1 MLVNPAGVVFSQ
13 GAQVNAASVIV
24 STADVANKNL
34 AAGKLIFD
42 QPGKPGAM
50 VVNNGN
56 ITVKSTG
63 LAALVAPGV
72 ANAGTISAPF
82 GRVALAGGEASVV
95 DLYGDGLM
103 SIDVTKQ
110 VTTVPNG
117 PDGKPV
123 AALVTNTGVIKATGG
138 RIELVRPSGG
148 RDRHEPGGRGWE
160 DRGRHRAERAHRHGG
175 DQRHRR
181 FAVDRG

>member
-1 MLVNPAGVVFSQ
+1 
-13 GAQVNAASVIV
+13 
-24 STADVANKNL
+24 KNL
-34 AAGKLIFD
+34 SAGKLIFD
-42 QPGKPGAM
+42 QTGKPGAM
-50 VVNNGN
+50 GVNNGN
-56 ITVKSTG
+56 ITVKATG

-72 ANAGTISAPF
+72 ANAGTISAPL

-138 RIELVRPSGG
+138 RIELSAR
-148 RDRHEPGGRGWE
+148 
-160 DRGRHRAERAHRHGG
+160 
-175 DQRHRR
+175 
-181 FAVDRG
+181 AVDGIVTNLVDAGGKIAADTAPNGHTGTVVINGIGGSLSIEGEVSAAGKAPGTKGGAIELNASNAVNLT